1 VDWAAPVGRA
11 PSRPARPFPRAR
23 KAGPRT
29 AMGRF
34 DSTGRPSFNNKN
46 RFLFSFIILD
56 ENELENILAVIS
68 APKIMK

>member
-1 VDWAAPVGRA
+1 M
-11 PSRPARPFPRAR
+11 
-23 KAGPRT
+23 

-56 ENELENILAVIS
+56 ENALENILAVIS
-68 APKIMK
+68 APKIVK